1 MLTSIVIGFNS
12 RYYLRWCSADVIVI
26 ANVFSGI
33 DTNVIVSSVYNDF
46 NYEVYEFTIDMVK
59 YLNQTIQVK
68 IDNTDSRFET
78 ITHLSEKN
86 RCSSKFR

>member
-1 MLTSIVIGFNS
+1 
-12 RYYLRWCSADVIVI
+12 
-26 ANVFSGI
+26 VFSGI

-46 NYEVYEFTIDMVK
+46 NYEVYEFTIDMVN

-68 IDNTDSRFET
+68 YTDSRFET

>member
-1 MLTSIVIGFNS
+1 LVLIQDII
-12 RYYLRWCSADVIVI
+12 YDDAKSADVIVI

-46 NYEVYEFTIDMVK
+46 NYEVYEFTIDMVN

-68 IDNTDSRFET
+68 IENTDSRFET
-78 ITHLSEKN
+78 NYS
-86 RCSSKFR
+86 